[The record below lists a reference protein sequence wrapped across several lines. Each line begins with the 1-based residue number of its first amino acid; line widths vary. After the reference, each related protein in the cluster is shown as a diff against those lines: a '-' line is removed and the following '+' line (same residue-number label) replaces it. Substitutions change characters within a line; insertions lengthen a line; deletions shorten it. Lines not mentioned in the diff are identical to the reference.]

1 LSAEFFDLLR
11 RPGGG
16 FGVLPKTGRRK
27 GQQQRRAMEAVSLSI
42 MGEIVAL
49 KRTYLCL
56 SDPVMVLEAV
66 TSFT

>member
-1 LSAEFFDLLR
+1 
-11 RPGGG
+11 
-16 FGVLPKTGRRK
+16 
-27 GQQQRRAMEAVSLSI
+27 MEAVSLSI